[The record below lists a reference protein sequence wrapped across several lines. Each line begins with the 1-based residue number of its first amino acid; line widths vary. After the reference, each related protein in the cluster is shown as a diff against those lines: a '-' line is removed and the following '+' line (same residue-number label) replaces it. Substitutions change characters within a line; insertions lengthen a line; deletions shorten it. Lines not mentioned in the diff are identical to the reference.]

1 MPKSSC
7 ASMTSRPLFISV
19 ELSMVILGPIDQVGW
34 ASASCTVA
42 VPSLSAG
49 QSRKGPPDAVSS
61 KRATSVV
68 PCTEARHWCSAQCS
82 ESTGTI
88 SAPGVLRAFC
98 TTGAP
103 AMRDSLLAKA
113 RRRPA
118 SSAAIVTG
126 SPAKPTTALS
136 TTSAPCAAAT
146 MPSSPTNTSMP
157 PGTPSRT
164 AAWRAGSPMTT
175 TSGWNSV
182 AWATSTSAE
191 RCAASAWTR
200 KRCGSARMT
209 SRACVPTEPE
219 EPIRLTERIGS
230 AEVKR
235 FDHEVRGG
243 QDEEEA
249 VEAIEDAPVPG
260 QQPAHVLEAEVPLD
274 HRLAQVTERRHDG
287 DDNAVEQR
295 LAHGPRVDEVDH
307 DDGHQDRGESATDQ
321 TLPALVGAD
330 GRGERVFADGR
341 ADEQRGHVVGHRD
354 DHCGE
359 DEGDAVTVGEQ
370 VRVEQQRSEGTE
382 GAHPHED
389 EDRREHARGGIGR
402 GLHAGEV
409 PDERTRDEE
418 HEDERQCRDPFV
430 VGLDHQRQHRDQAE
444 Q

>member
-118 SSAAIVTG
+118 SRAAIVTG

-200 KRCGSARMT
+200 KRCGSARTT

-235 FDHEVRGG
+235 LDHEVRGG
-243 QDEEEA
+243 KHEEEPVEA
-249 VEAIEDAPVPG
+249 VEDAAVPR
-260 QQPAHVLEAEVPLD
+260 QQAAHVLEPEVPLD
-274 HRLAQVTERRHDG
+274 HRLAEVAERGDDG
-287 DDNAVEQR
+287 DDDPEQQR
-295 LAHGPRVDEVDH
+295 LADGPRVDEVDH
-307 DDGHQDRGESATDQ
+307 DDRHEDGGQATADDAF
-321 TLPALVGAD
+321 PRLVRAD
-330 GRGERVFADGR
+330 GRRQLVAAHGR

-354 DHCGE
+354 DHRRQ
-359 DEGDAVTVGEQ
+359 DEGDAVAVGEQ
-370 VRVEQQRSEGTE
+370 GRVQQQRGE
-382 GAHPHED
+382 GAEGADPHED
-389 EDRREHARGGIGR
+389 EDG
-402 GLHAGEV
+402 
-409 PDERTRDEE
+409 
-418 HEDERQCRDPFV
+418 
-430 VGLDHQRQHRDQAE
+430 RQHPRD
-444 Q
+444 